1 MIDGGLETTT
11 TAPMMTRVVETS
23 VVKAESLVPG
33 DSPSVSSTI
42 DRSSASSS
50 PTTITTTT
58 TTGANNVKPQQQ
70 QQQPINAPRLGPKD
84 FIPLRI
90 IGEGS
95 FSTVVLARMVKDT
108 KTLRACKVCSK
119 ERIKKEGKVEAIFRE
134 RDIMQYLSHYGS
146 PFIIKLVGTF
156 TDDWNL
162 YFIMTYARS
171 GELLDYMKHSLEP
184 TAATFYAAE
193 ILLALEH
200 MHSLGVVHRD
210 LKPENILLNERM
222 HIQISD
228 FGSAMVDRERATEMW
243 GLRTPASST
252 NEPSKSQ
259 PQVSPSSSPLNRYR
273 RRGSFVGTAEYLSPE
288 MWKEKKASNA
298 SDIWALGVIVYQMT
312 AGDFPFR
319 DDDVSEVTTR
329 QERQVREYRII
340 KKIERLEY
348 GFPEAFDPTVRDFV
362 EAILKPDPEE
372 RLGVKEFSSSSD
384 GVYHEIRRHPYF
396 SSITGRW
403 ESLHEEVPPLTPGPS
418 HDSDD
423 DDVEELLNQE
433 IGFNQRTIARLTASV
448 IEDTKKG
455 KKIEPPDPKD
465 PEYQARLSK
474 QRVNNDYHR
483 FVEDN
488 LILYQGLLDKKKG
501 LFARR
506 RMFLLTTGPRLF
518 YVDPDNKVL
527 KGEVPLSGDIKCV
540 IKSFSVFQV
549 HTVS

>member
-1 MIDGGLETTT
+1 
-11 TAPMMTRVVETS
+11 
-23 VVKAESLVPG
+23 
-33 DSPSVSSTI
+33 
-42 DRSSASSS
+42 
-50 PTTITTTT
+50 
-58 TTGANNVKPQQQ
+58 
-70 QQQPINAPRLGPKD
+70 
-84 FIPLRI
+84 
-90 IGEGS
+90 
-95 FSTVVLARMVKDT
+95 MVKDT
-108 KTLRACKVCSK
+108 KTLEACKVCSK

-156 TDDWNL
+156 TDEWNL
-162 YFIMTYARS
+162 YFIMTYARN
-171 GELLDYMKHSLEP
+171 GELLDYMKHGLEP

-228 FGSAMVDRERATEMW
+228 FGSAMVDPKRVTEMW
-243 GLRTPASST
+243 KVITRLRPTASST

-319 DDDVSEVTTR
+319 DDDVSEITTR

-348 GFPEAFDPTVRDFV
+348 GFPDAFDPTARDFV
-362 EAILKPDPEE
+362 ESVLKPDPEE
-372 RLGVKEFSSSSD
+372 RLGVREFNSSSD
-384 GVYHEIRRHPYF
+384 GMYREIRRHPYF
-396 SSITGRW
+396 LSITGRW
-403 ESLHEEVPPLTPGPS
+403 ESLHEEVPPLSPGGP
-418 HDSDD
+418 HDSEDD
-423 DDVEELLNQE
+423 DDVEEFVNQE

-455 KKIEPPDPKD
+455 KRIEPPDPKD
-465 PEYQARLSK
+465 PEYQGRLSK
-474 QRVNNDYHR
+474 QRVNNEYHR

-527 KGEVPLSGDIKCV
+527 KGEVPLSGDIKCI

-549 HTVS
+549 HTPGRIYFLEDPAKSAKAWCSKIDEIRDMYFPKLTTTSNNQQNNKNRTTRNNTSSFLPSPSSTITTTTHAESR